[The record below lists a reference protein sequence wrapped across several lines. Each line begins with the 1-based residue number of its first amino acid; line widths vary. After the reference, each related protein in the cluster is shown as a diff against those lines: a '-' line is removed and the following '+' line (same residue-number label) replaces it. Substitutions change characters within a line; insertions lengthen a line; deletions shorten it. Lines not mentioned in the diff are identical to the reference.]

1 MPTLVRYVVIALVL
15 VLAIM
20 AMRCGPRGD
29 LTATIGNETSTPAPG
44 IQNLLTASRRGDVNA
59 VRKALSDGVDV
70 TATDPVHGR
79 SALMRAAAFNHAS
92 VVEALLAANAN
103 IAAVD
108 SDTDSVLHIA
118 AEANAPDVVPLL
130 IRAGA
135 NVNAQRKRDGWTPL
149 AAAVDAQAVGIVRSL
164 LESRA
169 DPNRRGA
176 GEPAPIEL
184 AIRRGNPTM
193 VAALMASQASL
204 TVSSDVTPTPAS
216 LLHLA
221 IDNVQEGDAEIVRLL
236 LAARAD
242 ANSRDHNGRT
252 PYARAALMTSAGF
265 AKHGAALRDVFHAA
279 GVKR

>member
-1 MPTLVRYVVIALVL
+1 MPTLVRYLVLALVL
-15 VLAIM
+15 MLALVAI
-20 AMRCGPRGD
+20 RCGPTGD

-70 TATDPVHGR
+70 NATDPIHGR
-79 SALMRAAAFNHAS
+79 TALMRAAAFNHAS
-92 VVEALLAANAN
+92 VVEALLAAKAN
-103 IAAVD
+103 IATVD

-118 AEANAPDVVPLL
+118 AAANAPDVAPLL

-135 NVNAQRKRDGWTPL
+135 DVNAQRKRDGWTPL
-149 AAAVDAQAVGIVRSL
+149 AAAADAEAVGIVRAL
-164 LESRA
+164 LEARA

-176 GEPAPIEL
+176 GEPAPLEL
-184 AIRRGNPTM
+184 AIRAGNPTI

-204 TVSSDVTPTPAS
+204 TVSSDVMPTTAS
-216 LLHLA
+216 LLHMA
-221 IDNVQEGDAEIVRLL
+221 IDNVQEGDPEIVRLL

-242 ANSRDHNGRT
+242 ATSRDHNGRT
-252 PYARAALMTSAGF
+252 PYARAALMASAGY

-279 GVKR
+279 GVTR